1 MLTRHPSPARV
12 PRVVGNFASCL
23 TLPREQT
30 LQIFC
35 TDEYRK
41 GAGKVNEEA
50 EVAVRLH
57 PTENAIHTTITR
69 ASFPFSDVSFGFDL
83 APDQKPF
90 AHAQNAFE
98 PVLRSGV
105 SWAPVASSRAPPPRS
120 RTRAAARRTRRSL
133 NGAIAATSLINAG
146 LFATNNTMS
155 TSDVKPAIRGLNIAT
170 NLGIGAYALKEVL
183 GK

>member
-1 MLTRHPSPARV
+1 MADATSFSL

-57 PTENAIHTTITR
+57 PTEKRNPHDDYARFLPPSLT
-69 ASFPFSDVSFGFDL
+69 SNVSFGF
-83 APDQKPF
+83 F
-90 AHAQNAFE
+90 
-98 PVLRSGV
+98 
-105 SWAPVASSRAPPPRS
+105 
-120 RTRAAARRTRRSL
+120 SL
-133 NGAIAATSLINAG
+133 MFRLGA
-146 LFATNNTMS
+146 
-155 TSDVKPAIRGLNIAT
+155 
-170 NLGIGAYALKEVL
+170 
-183 GK
+183 